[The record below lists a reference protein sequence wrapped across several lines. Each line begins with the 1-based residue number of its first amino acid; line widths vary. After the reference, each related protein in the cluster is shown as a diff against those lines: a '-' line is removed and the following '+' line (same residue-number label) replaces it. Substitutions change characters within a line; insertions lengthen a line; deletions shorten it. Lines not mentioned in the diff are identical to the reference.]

1 MLQKCLSALHSDLRG
16 PRFGSV
22 WPRFEGPDRSNPRF
36 KLNEQSSVRISVRIG
51 CMILVIFSIG
61 WFGLMDQCSDEAL
74 SFGSVRLIFTLNR

>member
-51 CMILVIFSIG
+51 WYVR
-61 WFGLMDQCSDEAL
+61 EVAL
-74 SFGSVRLIFTLNR
+74 HSVLFVRDIVKA

>member
-22 WPRFEGPDRSNPRF
+22 WPRFEGPDRLNPRF
-36 KLNEQSSVRISVRIG
+36 KLNEQSSVRISVR
-51 CMILVIFSIG
+51 IG